1 MNRARARSLFV
12 FAFRAPHPF
21 ERPSLPSVS
30 EEEPPC
36 LSTLRCLGLPHGS
49 RRPRWEDAS
58 HRLLQPTLNTSTRCS
73 TDSRAR
79 GLRHDDRVD
88 DELQSVS
95 PSAISMRGVQTA
107 LRQSEP
113 QVDQRLTTS
122 LQLRTVRPHLDLVI
136 EVRDELCSKAALSLR
151 GVFSRA
157 QIRRSD
163 L

>member
-1 MNRARARSLFV
+1 VPLYPALPWLASRLTSTSLGRCFSPTSATDPQYEHSLFD
-12 FAFRAPHPF
+12 R
-21 ERPSLPSVS
+21 LPSS
-30 EEEPPC
+30 
-36 LSTLRCLGLPHGS
+36 GS
-49 RRPRWEDAS
+49 RQE
-58 HRLLQPTLNTSTRCS
+58 
-73 TDSRAR
+73 
-79 GLRHDDRVD
+79 DRVD

>member
-36 LSTLRCLGLPHGS
+36 PSTLRCLGSPHGL
-49 RRPRWEDAS
+49 RRHRREDAS
-58 HRLLQPTLNTSTRCS
+58 HRLLQPTLNTSTRRS
-73 TDSRAR
+73 TDSRAH
-79 GLRHDDRVD
+79 GSRHDDRAD

-122 LQLRTVRPHLDLVI
+122 LQLRTVRPRLALVI
-136 EVRDELCSKAALSLR
+136 EVRDEPCTNAALSWR
-151 GVFSRA
+151 GVLSRA